1 MTLLKRLFLIALFFI
16 VIGAGVLGYGY
27 YYLSQP
33 FGNVHQSEP
42 LVLEFPKGKHARYVV
57 AQVTQHYSLDKS
69 VLNNTQLSYGF
80 SRLLGGVSHLRAGVY
95 EIKPTHN
102 WFDVWRKLAN
112 GDELQ
117 FSVTLVEGHTL
128 EQWLLKLNEATYLTG
143 DAQTAADRL
152 RTELGASYDSLE
164 GLLLPETY
172 TYRAYSSAESILRD
186 AYESMQRT
194 LADVWNERSDDCPVD
209 SPYELLV
216 LASII
221 EKETGIAGE
230 RSLVASVFANRLAIG
245 MRLQSDPTTIYGV
258 ENFDGNLTRAHLRE
272 KTAYNTYRING
283 LPPTP
288 IAMPSR
294 ASLEAAAN
302 PDESPYYYF
311 VADDTGGHVFSKTLE
326 EHNKAVRRYQLNKE

>member
-1 MTLLKRLFLIALFFI
+1 MTLLKRLFVIAFFFG
-16 VIGAGVLGYGY
+16 VIGAGALSYGY

-33 FGNVHQSEP
+33 FTSSSVNEP
-42 LVLEFPKGKHARYVV
+42 LILEFPKGKHARYVIT
-57 AQVTQHYSLDKS
+57 QVSKHYALGESILDNK
-69 VLNNTQLSYGF
+69 QLRYGF

-95 EIKPTHN
+95 EVKPEHN
-102 WFDVWRKLAN
+102 WFDVWSMVSN

-128 EQWLLKLNEATYLTG
+128 QQWLFTLNSAPYLSG
-143 DAQTAADRL
+143 DAKSAANAL
-152 RTELGASYDSLE
+152 QESLGPTVDSLE

-172 TYRAYSSAESILRD
+172 TYRAYSTVSGILKN
-186 AYESMQRT
+186 AYESMQKT
-194 LADVWNERSDDCPVD
+194 LADVWSSRSEACPVE
-209 SPYELLV
+209 SPYELLI

-221 EKETGIAGE
+221 EKETGISGE

-245 MRLQSDPTTIYGV
+245 MRLQSDPTTIYGI
-258 ENFDGNLTRAHLRE
+258 EDFDGNLTRAHLRE

-288 IAMPSR
+288 IAMPSK

-302 PDESPYYYF
+302 PDDSPFYYF
-311 VADDTGGHVFSKTLE
+311 VADDTGGHVFSETLE